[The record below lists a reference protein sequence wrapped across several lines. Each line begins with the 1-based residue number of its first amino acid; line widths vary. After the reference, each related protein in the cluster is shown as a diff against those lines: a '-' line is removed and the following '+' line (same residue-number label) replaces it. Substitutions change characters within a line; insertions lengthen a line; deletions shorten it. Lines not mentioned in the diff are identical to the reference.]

1 MLGFGDVRFR
11 ACSRAGLKRV
21 RERFQREHEKANEN
35 ENEETA
41 LLPACFL
48 RGGRPRCRPSPMKR
62 FPLFA
67 LAAALVVLSGCAT
80 QKTKTGR
87 NVSFLGGLV
96 DVKSGSYQSA
106 PATTLEVDGNMVGR
120 SNPGGTKTSILW
132 GLFTVTN
139 N

>member
-1 MLGFGDVRFR
+1 
-11 ACSRAGLKRV
+11 
-21 RERFQREHEKANEN
+21 
-35 ENEETA
+35 
-41 LLPACFL
+41 
-48 RGGRPRCRPSPMKR
+48 MKR

-87 NVSFLGGLV
+87 NVSVLGGLI

-106 PATTLEVDGNMVGR
+106 SPTTIDVDGNMVGR
-120 SNPGGTKTSILW
+120 NNPGGTKTSLLW